1 MKKIIILFGAPGSG
15 KGTLG
20 DCIKAELIAQGK
32 FSPQNLHYVST
43 GDLLRAEIASGSEL
57 GEKISSI
64 VQAGGLVSDE
74 IVEQL
79 VCKALRELK
88 DGNLMFLDGYPRTKA
103 QLDALSTML
112 DENFYITTIKRNTD
126 ENVIKSRITK
136 RRVCAVC
143 KTTHTV
149 DDGKC
154 PKCGGPSTIR
164 KDDSVIE
171 KRLEEYHANT
181 EPIWNYMA
189 LISKRVYTV
198 NNNEEAAD
206 AAKRIVHK
214 HF

>member
-20 DCIKAELIAQGK
+20 DCIKTELIAQGK
-32 FSPQNLHYVST
+32 YTLENIKYVST
-43 GDLLRAEIASGSEL
+43 GDLLRTEISSNSEL
-57 GEKISSI
+57 GKEISSI
-64 VQAGGLVSDE
+64 VQSGGLVPDE
-74 IVEQL
+74 LVGQL
-79 VCKALRELK
+79 VLNAILGLE
-88 DGNLMFLDGYPRTKA
+88 DDQLMFLDGYPRTRA
-103 QLDALSTML
+103 QLDALFVML
-112 DENFYITTIKRNTD
+112 DESFYVTTIKRNTD
-126 ENVIKSRITK
+126 EKVIKDRISK
-136 RRVCAVC
+136 RRVCTIC

-198 NNNEEAAD
+198 NNGVEASEAA
-206 AAKRIVHK
+206 KEIVHK

>member
-32 FSPQNLHYVST
+32 FSPQKLHYVST

-57 GEKISSI
+57 GKKISSI

-79 VCKALRELK
+79 IRKALCELK
-88 DGNLMFLDGYPRTKA
+88 DGNLMFLDGYPRTKV
-103 QLDALSTML
+103 QMEALSTML
-112 DENFYITTIKRNTD
+112 DESFYVTTIKRNTD
-126 ENVIKSRITK
+126 ESVIKSRITK

-154 PKCGGPSTIR
+154 QKCGGPSTIR

-189 LISKRVYTV
+189 LISKRVCTV
-198 NNNEEAAD
+198 NNNEEASD